1 MGKLFQG
8 KVEKGLTSSS
18 NQVKQRGLTWLRLNQ
33 ENDLRQ
39 SFGLKKEKVP
49 FKVNY
54 KEQSFKDLDTRP
66 HYPISSAYR
75 GFSFMGGKSN
85 KCRYA

>member
-1 MGKLFQG
+1 MTNKKPRRKFKAITWIKL
-8 KVEKGLTSSS
+8 EK
-18 NQVKQRGLTWLRLNQ
+18 K
-33 ENDLRQ
+33 
-39 SFGLKKEKVP
+39 P
-49 FKVNY
+49 FKVEY

>member
-1 MGKLFQG
+1 MMLNKKPRRKF
-8 KVEKGLTSSS
+8 KAITFTKIEK
-18 NQVKQRGLTWLRLNQ
+18 
-33 ENDLRQ
+33 
-39 SFGLKKEKVP
+39 KK

-54 KEQSFKDLDTRP
+54 KEESFKDLDTRI

-75 GFSFMGGKSN
+75 GFSYMGGKSN